1 MLNVNLKLPLIIFA
15 AVIYNPVAP
24 TLPVNPM
31 FPVNPVGPVAPNT
44 EPNAINVFPSLNN
57 SCKFPDITAAEFM
70 YIPDAPTLPV
80 NPVAPVA
87 PIFP

>member
-1 MLNVNLKLPLIIFA
+1 MNVNRKLPLIILA
-15 AVIYNPVAP
+15 AVMYNPVEP
-24 TLPVNPM
+24 TLPLSPV
-31 FPVNPVGPVAPNT
+31 FPVKPIGPVAPNT

-70 YIPDAPTLPV
+70 YIPDAPVLPV
-80 NPVAPVA
+80 GPIGPVA